1 MGGWEFPALRGSKG
15 FGFGF
20 GVQVLLDLLIVVEDT
35 KYVSKLRHTTTF
47 ELPSGRWKSLG
58 KAGAE
63 EQSAS
68 GSGIGV

>member
-1 MGGWEFPALRGSKG
+1 MISF
-15 FGFGF
+15 
-20 GVQVLLDLLIVVEDT
+20 VVEDT

-63 EQSAS
+63 EQSDS